1 MTEHGVPTLHS
12 DNYKYKGPSPK
23 EEVLLAAMDE
33 TNISQAA
40 PMLCIFKKDSVKL
53 HTIINRCKCND
64 NMEKDVTPFPDQE
77 QIRHD
82 VAQAKYQSK
91 IDMSN
96 AYEQI
101 RVEPK
106 DVWKTVFATIYG
118 TFVSHTMQQGDCN
131 APAKFQRLMTVIF

>member
-82 VAQAKYQSK
+82 VAQAKY
-91 IDMSN
+91 
-96 AYEQI
+96 
-101 RVEPK
+101 
-106 DVWKTVFATIYG
+106 
-118 TFVSHTMQQGDCN
+118 
-131 APAKFQRLMTVIF
+131 